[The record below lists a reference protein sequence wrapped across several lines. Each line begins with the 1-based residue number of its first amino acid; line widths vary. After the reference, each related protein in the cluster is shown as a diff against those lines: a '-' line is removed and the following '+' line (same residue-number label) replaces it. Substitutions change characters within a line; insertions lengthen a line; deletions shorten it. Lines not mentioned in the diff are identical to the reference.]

1 MATALVQNGARVIIA
16 SRKEKALKEVADQLN
31 SASKSAGGGGGSCE
45 YIVADLG
52 SKAGC
57 EALAAEIR
65 KKTDKVHLLVN
76 NSGVTW
82 GARYEDVD
90 EKKGWDQVYALN
102 VKSIF
107 FMTVALTPLLEKGA
121 NNLDP
126 GRVVN
131 IASVAGLDAVAEGTA
146 LGTSDT
152 GLWSY
157 NSSKAAAIHLTK
169 TLAATLARRYITVN
183 AICPGVYA
191 SRMTAYGLKEN
202 GDHIKNAYPMGR
214 IGTPEDIA
222 GLLIFLSSRAGAHI
236 SGTFIESDGGALN
249 AGRGYKTPPA
259 KQQAKL

>member
-90 EKKGWDQVYALN
+90 EKKGWDQVYGAPRFLPACQPSVTLIGVHHATALN

-121 NNLDP
+121 NNL
-126 GRVVN
+126 G
-131 IASVAGLDAVAEGTA
+131 EA
-146 LGTSDT
+146 L
-152 GLWSY
+152 L
-157 NSSKAAAIHLTK
+157 L
-169 TLAATLARRYITVN
+169 LR
-183 AICPGVYA
+183 
-191 SRMTAYGLKEN
+191 SRN
-202 GDHIKNAYPMGR
+202 
-214 IGTPEDIA
+214 
-222 GLLIFLSSRAGAHI
+222 LSI
-236 SGTFIESDGGALN
+236 
-249 AGRGYKTPPA
+249 
-259 KQQAKL
+259 